1 MLGRKYGEKDF
12 VQLMEILYQ
21 NFYKRLYLYALTFTD
36 DEDEAKDIVSDIF
49 SSIWQKWNE
58 EGKSYEPTAA
68 YLYTTTRNRCLD
80 HVRHSKTKERY
91 ALMMAAGDIFESD
104 DSVKE
109 YEQRIT
115 ELRNAIDN
123 LPEPGQTILKYCYF
137 KKFTYKETAETMDI
151 SITMVHKHMLK
162 VFKTLREMLK

>member
-1 MLGRKYGEKDF
+1 MLVRKYGEKDF

-80 HVRHSKTKERY
+80 HVRHSKT
-91 ALMMAAGDIFESD
+91 
-104 DSVKE
+104 
-109 YEQRIT
+109 
-115 ELRNAIDN
+115 
-123 LPEPGQTILKYCYF
+123 
-137 KKFTYKETAETMDI
+137 
-151 SITMVHKHMLK
+151 
-162 VFKTLREMLK
+162 